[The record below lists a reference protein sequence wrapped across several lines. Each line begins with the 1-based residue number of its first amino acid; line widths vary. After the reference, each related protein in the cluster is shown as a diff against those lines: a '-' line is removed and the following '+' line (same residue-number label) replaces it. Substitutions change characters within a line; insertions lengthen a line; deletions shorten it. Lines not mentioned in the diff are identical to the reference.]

1 LSEAFKRVV
10 KRSLKLSAMRS
21 SYQNLLQRF
30 KAELEQLLQTSVKI
44 IVFGSVVEGRSGP
57 LSDVDVMVI
66 SDEFKEVGKRLK
78 TYDLAR
84 SVFGTP
90 NPFELH
96 LLTQQE
102 FEWYKKFISSYREI
116 V

>member
-1 LSEAFKRVV
+1 
-10 KRSLKLSAMRS
+10 MRS
-21 SYQNLLQRF
+21 SYQNLLQQF
-30 KAELEQLLQTSVKI
+30 KAELEQLLQTSVRI
-44 IVFGSVVEGRSGP
+44 LVFGSVVEGKSGP

-66 SDEFKEVGKRLK
+66 SNEFNDVGKRLK

-84 SVFGTP
+84 NIFSTP

-96 LLTQQE
+96 LITQEE
-102 FEWYKKFISSYREI
+102 FKWYKKFISNYKEI